1 MPLPLEMSQEP
12 VYVKTIWTVHIHP
25 ESIPHLLTPNLQTLF
40 ERTPPFKSSSSDLL
54 LLLWMFGRTPK
65 KSDNTK
71 YYEILRVP
79 KNASYD
85 DIKKAYRKAAIK
97 NHPNKGGDPEKG
109 FNCDN

>member
-54 LLLWMFGRTPK
+54 LLLW
-65 KSDNTK
+65 
-71 YYEILRVP
+71 
-79 KNASYD
+79 
-85 DIKKAYRKAAIK
+85 
-97 NHPNKGGDPEKG
+97 
-109 FNCDN
+109 